1 MTVTDLQPDTTSAQ
15 DLHFLIL
22 KPRHVKL
29 ENLRASSGS
38 CLVRQELTAA
48 GKSSKPTKIDLA
60 IVFTDESRMVTFAL
74 FKLHQIHEH
83 KN

>member
-1 MTVTDLQPDTTSAQ
+1 MTVSDLQLDTTSAQ
-15 DLHFLIL
+15 KLEFLI
-22 KPRHVKL
+22 PESRHVKL
-29 ENLRASSGS
+29 KNLRASSGS

-48 GKSSKPTKIDLA
+48 GKSSEPTTIDLA

-74 FKLHQIHEH
+74 SKFHKH